1 MSELALSHEEDKEE
15 EEGEDGDLE
24 DTPLDPSDVLRFV
37 QSVCN
42 VEPAKRLNL
51 MRDALGVPPKP
62 RDWPNISVL
71 PESSRHRRHV
81 GDLYWHQTYQMNQLS
96 ETCLPPMRYTQCCD
110 QSTVGQQR
118 CFHKPCPMLQIFST
132 RVQLAD
138 YPGPTE
144 VYGCIAVRDSEDYR
158 RIYLFNR
165 SRDDPLTINSASD
178 YLRLLSP
185 KRGMSMQF
193 DCLVEV
199 DIRTKAL
206 SGDADDKILVDGCFD
221 LIEGRATFDV
231 LSRSVLEGEHGAI
244 VFDLIMFRR
253 SVEATIHMN
262 FLEVPGDGF
271 DIKMCG
277 FTAIWKN
284 LYAFIDCE
292 QCECDSFVSST
303 GKFTQ
308 YFVAAVQ
315 MDDTLF
321 IDFMEGNMPISFEA
335 AIHGTEEKVYYFR
348 NGAVVSVKVSWST
361 AHY

>member
-1 MSELALSHEEDKEE
+1 VLTLELKK
-15 EEGEDGDLE
+15 
-24 DTPLDPSDVLRFV
+24 F
-37 QSVCN
+37 Q
-42 VEPAKRLNL
+42 
-51 MRDALGVPPKP
+51 
-62 RDWPNISVL
+62 
-71 PESSRHRRHV
+71 
-81 GDLYWHQTYQMNQLS
+81 
-96 ETCLPPMRYTQCCD
+96 
-110 QSTVGQQR
+110 
-118 CFHKPCPMLQIFST
+118 
-132 RVQLAD
+132 
-138 YPGPTE
+138 
-144 VYGCIAVRDSEDYR
+144 
-158 RIYLFNR
+158 
-165 SRDDPLTINSASD
+165 ASD

-193 DCLVEV
+193 DCLVEI

-206 SGDADDKILVDGCFD
+206 SGDTDDKILVDGCFD

-284 LYAFIDCE
+284 MYAFIDNE
-292 QCECDSFVSST
+292 QCECDNFVSSI
-303 GKFTQ
+303 GRFTQ

-335 AIHGTEEKVYYFR
+335 AIHGTEEKLYYFR
-348 NGAVVSVKVSWST
+348 NGAVVSMKVSWST